1 VRLRTIWRAPC
12 DTPIPCQYRSGQVE
26 LSRTTSGG
34 TVRRNVAAALTA
46 SMRVMKALAFF
57 DPSLATVKAMSK
69 SIE

>member
-1 VRLRTIWRAPC
+1 
-12 DTPIPCQYRSGQVE
+12 VE